1 MSDSS
6 VAYELPVACPK
17 VETMNKNH
25 TIAIKNTFDVI
36 LARMQVRQQ
45 ARATGL
51 GIQDQACIA
60 LATSSLARALKLG
73 ETVTESRIDIYCSD
87 EGERSG
93 VQVVC
98 TIVDGVNYDTG
109 SKAFA
114 DTKWMVDDIT
124 VETLSSND
132 VEITLVKWAT

>member
-1 MSDSS
+1 
-6 VAYELPVACPK
+6 
-17 VETMNKNH
+17 MNKDQ
-25 TIAIKNTFDVI
+25 TIEIKSTFDVI
-36 LARMQVRQQ
+36 LARMQVRQR
-45 ARATGL
+45 ARAMGL

-73 ETVTESRIDIYCSD
+73 ETVQESRIDIYCSG

-98 TIVDGVNYDTG
+98 TVADGVRYDTG
-109 SKAFA
+109 SKAFT
-114 DTKWMVDDIT
+114 DTKWMVDDLT
-124 VETLSSND
+124 VETLPSND